1 MEDDDQESRIE
12 FMLSRYGRERQRFVR
27 VMLTVLS
34 RGSTNKLKVVVSTG
48 GRKCQIIGRGLKMS

>member
-34 RGSTNKLKVVVSTG
+34 KGSTSKLKILVSTR
-48 GRKCQIIGRGLKMS
+48 GRKCKIIGRGLKVS